1 MNISIKR
8 EQNNARISSAE
19 REKFGAKLKTK
30 NIFKAL
36 AAAMLMPAMLLTT
49 ACSNDDD
56 AIINNENTIKKGY
69 TLPVTVNVTRQGD
82 DGATRTSLNET
93 THKLEFSTGDQLF
106 VSGEDVS
113 VGGAGKFAGRLTWQS
128 GGTFS
133 GTITTENTYSGTADA
148 LFTAGGPS
156 TKATLLPYRYGTY
169 DYLSFKLNNGYDAVL
184 KQTAANS
191 IVTSKKLAVEQF
203 SLESG
208 SYTSGT
214 GFTLRPLN
222 AILNFTIGTSR
233 AKYPVEV
240 KLKDNVS
247 LTISGNVNTSSS
259 GLATFAVVV
268 SGTTDLNGLSL
279 TVDGKDITLA
289 NSSKVLEAGKIYNI
303 TRIPRSINGLFSVS
317 ATKKV
322 VFSKGNLRCMKSG
335 ESWAWSTFSN
345 QYDYYNAYNE
355 NNWDKF
361 CWVGASGDLNSEPDK
376 WGISTSMANSD
387 FGTNAD
393 DKLKSDWGYRIGTG
407 WRTPT
412 NDEWTYLLKTRDGA
426 TSKYGFAT
434 VNDVYGI
441 IILPDVFVDPKRN
454 MNDDTDDFVGKATSN
469 YGYNRNVYNS
479 AGWADMEKNGAVF
492 LPAAGDRLGVDFY
505 GAGDYGYYWS
515 STAAPTSDYGNAYLM
530 SFGSNSLSI
539 GKNKFSRY
547 YGQSVRLVRDAN

>member
-1 MNISIKR
+1 MQK
-8 EQNNARISSAE
+8 
-19 REKFGAKLKTK
+19 K

-49 ACSNDDD
+49 ACSNDDG

-82 DGATRTSLNET
+82 DGATRASLNET

-106 VSGEDVS
+106 VSGNDNS
-113 VGGAGKFAGRLTWQS
+113 VGGAGQFAGRLTWQS

-156 TKATLLPYRYGTY
+156 ATLLPAGYGTY
-169 DYLSFKLNNGYDAVL
+169 DYLSIKLNNGYDAVL
-184 KQTAANS
+184 NQTAAKS
-191 IVTSKKLAVEQF
+191 IVTSKKLAVEQL

-222 AILNFTIGTSR
+222 AILNFTIGTSWVN
-233 AKYPVEV
+233 YPVEV
-240 KLKDNVS
+240 ELKDNVS
-247 LTISGNVNTSSS
+247 LTISGNVTTSSS
-259 GLATFAVVV
+259 GLATFAVGV

-279 TVDGKDITLA
+279 TVEDNDITLA

-303 TRIPRSINGLFSVS
+303 TRIPWSINGLFSVS

-335 ESWAWSTFSN
+335 ESWAWSFFSN

-361 CWVGASGDLNSEPDK
+361 CWVGASGALNSEPDK

-387 FGTNAD
+387 FGTNDD

-434 VNDVYGI
+434 VNGVNGI
-441 IILPDVFVDPKRN
+441 IILPDVFVDPRRN
-454 MNDDTDDFVGKATSN
+454 TNENTDDFVGKATSN
-469 YGYNRNVYNS
+469 YGYNMNVYNS
-479 AGWADMEKNGAVF
+479 NDWALMEAAGAVF
-492 LPAAGDRLGVDFY
+492 LPAAGDRSGVEFFD
-505 GAGDYGYYWS
+505 AGTYGYYWS
-515 STAAPTSDYGNAYLM
+515 STAAPTSYFSNAYRM
-530 SFGSNSLSI
+530 AFGSNSLSI
-539 GKNKFSRY
+539 VDNKFSRF
-547 YGQSVRLVRDAN
+547 YGLSVRLVRDAN

>member
-1 MNISIKR
+1 MPPSNPSI
-8 EQNNARISSAE
+8 NNKDR
-19 REKFGAKLKTK
+19 RRTMQKK

-36 AAAMLMPAMLLTT
+36 AAAMLMPAMLLTS
-49 ACSNDDD
+49 ACSNQDD

-82 DGATRTSLNET
+82 DGATRASYTGN
-93 THKLEFSTGDQLF
+93 KLEFSTGDQLF
-106 VSGEDVS
+106 VKGEDTS
-113 VGGAGKFAGRLTWQS
+113 EYGAGKFAGRLTWQS

-148 LFTAGGPS
+148 LFTAANEV
-156 TKATLLPYRYGTY
+156 TATLLPDRYGTY

-184 KQTAANS
+184 NQTAANS
-191 IVTSKKLAVEQF
+191 IVTSKKLAVEQL

-233 AKYPVEV
+233 ASYPVEV

-247 LTISGNVNTSSS
+247 LTISRNMTTSSS
-259 GLATFAVVV
+259 GLATFAVGV

-303 TRIPRSINGLFSVS
+303 TRIPWSINGLFSVS

-322 VFSKGNLRCMKSG
+322 VFSKGNLRYMKSG
-335 ESWAWSTFSN
+335 ESWVWNFFSN
-345 QYDYYNAYNE
+345 QYDYNNAYNE

-361 CWVGASGDLNSEPDK
+361 CWVGTSGALDSEPDK
-376 WGISTSMANSD
+376 WGISTSTENSD
-387 FGTNAD
+387 FGTNAND
-393 DKLKSDWGYRIGTG
+393 ELKSDWGYRIGTG

-434 VNDVYGI
+434 VNGVYGI
-441 IILPDVFVDPKRN
+441 IILPDVFVDPRKN
-454 MNDDTDDFVGKATSN
+454 LNDDTDDFVGKVTSNDGYN
-469 YGYNRNVYNS
+469 YGYDRNVYNS
-479 AGWADMEKNGAVF
+479 NGWADMEKNGAVF

-505 GAGDYGYYWS
+505 GADTDGYYGYYWS
-515 STAAPTSDYGNAYLM
+515 STAAPTSDFGNAYLM

-539 GKNKFSRY
+539 GDNSRS
-547 YGQSVRLVRDAN
+547 YGLSVRLVRDAN

>member
-1 MNISIKR
+1 M
-8 EQNNARISSAE
+8 
-19 REKFGAKLKTK
+19 KTK
-30 NIFKAL
+30 YIFKAL
-36 AAAMLMPAMLLTT
+36 ALAMLMPAMLLTT
-49 ACSNDDD
+49 ACSSEDDVV
-56 AIINNENTIKKGY
+56 NNTENIANKGY
-69 TLPVTVNVTRQGD
+69 ELPVTVNVTRQGD
-82 DGATRTSLNET
+82 DGATRASLNET
-93 THKLEFSTGDQLF
+93 THKLEFSAGDQLF

-113 VGGAGKFAGRLTWQS
+113 DGGAGKFAGRLTWQS

-148 LFTAGGPS
+148 LFTAANEV
-156 TKATLLPYRYGTY
+156 TATLLPYRYGTY
-169 DYLSFKLNNGYDAVL
+169 DYLSIKLNNGYDAVL
-184 KQTAANS
+184 KQTTAKS
-191 IVTSKKLAVEQF
+191 IVISKKLAVEQL

-214 GFTLRPLN
+214 GFTLLPLN
-222 AILNFTIGTSR
+222 AILNFTIGSSR
-233 AKYPVEV
+233 ASYPVEV

-247 LTISGNVNTSSS
+247 LTISENVTTSSS
-259 GLATFAVVV
+259 GLATFAVGV

-303 TRIPRSINGLFSVS
+303 TRIPWSINGLFSVS

-335 ESWAWSTFSN
+335 ESWAWSFFSN
-345 QYDYYNAYNE
+345 QYDYNNAYNE

-361 CWVGASGDLNSEPDK
+361 CWVGASGELDSEPDK

-426 TSKYGFAT
+426 TSKFGFAT

-441 IILPDVFVDPKRN
+441 IILPDVFVDPRRN
-454 MNDDTDDFVGKATSN
+454 MNDDTDYFVGKAPSN
-469 YGYNRNVYNS
+469 YGYNRNVYDS
-479 AGWADMEKNGAVF
+479 DGWADMEKNGAVF
-492 LPAAGDRLGVDFY
+492 LPAAGDRLGVDFHY
-505 GAGDYGYYWS
+505 AGTDGDYWS
-515 STAAPTSDYGNAYLM
+515 STAAPTSDFGNAYLM
-530 SFGSNSLSI
+530 SFESNSLRI
-539 GKNKFSRY
+539 GDKKLSRG
-547 YGQSVRLVRDAN
+547 YGLSVRLVRDAN

>member
-1 MNISIKR
+1 MPPSNPSI
-8 EQNNARISSAE
+8 NNKNR
-19 REKFGAKLKTK
+19 RRTMKTK
-30 NIFKAL
+30 YIFNLLAL
-36 AAAMLMPAMLLTT
+36 AMLMPAMLLTT
-49 ACSNDDD
+49 ACSNEDDVV
-56 AIINNENTIKKGY
+56 NNTENIANKGY
-69 TLPVTVNVTRQGD
+69 ELPVTVNVTRQGD
-82 DGATRTSLNET
+82 DGATRVSLNET

-113 VGGAGKFAGRLTWQS
+113 DGGAGKFAGRLTWQS

-133 GTITTENTYSGTADA
+133 GTITTEKEYAGTADA
-148 LFTAGGPS
+148 LFTAGGLS
-156 TKATLLPYRYGTY
+156 TTATLLPYRYGTSY
-169 DYLSFKLNNGYDAVL
+169 DYLSIELNNGYDAVL
-184 KQTAANS
+184 NQTAANS
-191 IVTSKKLAVEQF
+191 IVTSKKLAVEQL

-214 GFTLRPLN
+214 GFTLCPLN
-222 AILNFTIGTSR
+222 AILNFTIGTSWVN
-233 AKYPVEV
+233 YPVVV

-247 LTISGNVNTSSS
+247 LTISGNVTTSSS
-259 GLATFAVVV
+259 GLATFAVGV

-279 TVDGKDITLA
+279 TVEGNNITLA

-303 TRIPRSINGLFSVS
+303 TRIPWSINGLFSVS

-335 ESWAWSTFSN
+335 ESWAWSFFSN

-361 CWVGASGDLNSEPDK
+361 CWVGASGALNSEPDK

-441 IILPDVFVDPKRN
+441 IILPDAFVDPNKN
-454 MNDDTDDFVGKATSN
+454 KGSNAFVGKDTNN
-469 YGYNRNVYNS
+469 YGYDRNVYNS
-479 AGWADMEKNGAVF
+479 AGWALMEAAGAVF

-505 GAGDYGYYWS
+505 GADTDGYYGYYWS
-515 STAAPTSDYGNAYLM
+515 STAAPTSDFGNAYLM
-530 SFGSNSLSI
+530 YFGSNSLRI
-539 GKNKFSRY
+539 DNNYSRF
-547 YGQSVRLVRDAN
+547 YGLSVRLVRDAN

>member
-1 MNISIKR
+1 MQK
-8 EQNNARISSAE
+8 
-19 REKFGAKLKTK
+19 K

-133 GTITTENTYSGTADA
+133 GTITTEKEYPGTADA

-156 TKATLLPYRYGTY
+156 TTATLLPYRYGTY

-247 LTISGNVNTSSS
+247 LTISRNVTTSSS
-259 GLATFAVVV
+259 GLATFAVGV

-279 TVDGKDITLA
+279 TVDGNAITLA

-303 TRIPRSINGLFSVS
+303 TRIPWSINGLFSVS

-335 ESWAWSTFSN
+335 ESWAWSFFSN

-387 FGTNAD
+387 FGTNDD

-434 VNDVYGI
+434 VNGVYGI
-441 IILPDVFVDPKRN
+441 IILPDVFVDPRRN
-454 MNDDTDDFVGKATSN
+454 MNDDTDDFVGKATNNTNN
-469 YGYNRNVYNS
+469 YGYDRNVYNS

-505 GAGDYGYYWS
+505 DAGTYGYYWS
-515 STAAPTSDYGNAYLM
+515 STAAPTSYFSNAYQM

-539 GKNKFSRY
+539 GDNKSSRY

>member
-1 MNISIKR
+1 M
-8 EQNNARISSAE
+8 Q
-19 REKFGAKLKTK
+19 TK
-30 NIFKAL
+30 NIFKTLAL
-36 AAAMLMPAMLLTT
+36 AMLMPTMLLTT
-49 ACSNDDD
+49 ACSSEDDVVNSNI
-56 AIINNENTIKKGY
+56 ANIETVANKGY
-69 TLPVTVNVTRQGD
+69 ALPVTVNVTREGD
-82 DGATRTSLNET
+82 KGSNRAAYNEST
-93 THKLEFSTGDQLF
+93 GKLAFSAGDQLF

-148 LFTAGGPS
+148 LFTAGGTS
-156 TKATLLPYRYGTY
+156 TTATLLPAGYRTY
-169 DYLSFKLNNGYDAVL
+169 DYLSIKLNNGYNAVL
-184 KQTAANS
+184 NQTAAKS
-191 IVTSKKLAVEQF
+191 IVTSKKLAVEQL

-214 GFTLRPLN
+214 GFTLHPLN
-222 AILNFTIGTSR
+222 AILNFTIGTSWV
-233 AKYPVEV
+233 KYPVEV

-247 LTISGNVNTSSS
+247 LTISGKVTTSSS
-259 GLATFAVVV
+259 GLATFAVGV

-303 TRIPRSINGLFSVS
+303 TRIPWSINGLFSVS

-335 ESWAWSTFSN
+335 ESWAWSFFSK

-361 CWVGASGDLNSEPDK
+361 CWVGASGALNSEPDK

-407 WRTPT
+407 WRTLT

-434 VNDVYGI
+434 VNGVNGI

-454 MNDDTDDFVGKATSN
+454 MNDDTDDFVGKDTNN

-479 AGWADMEKNGAVF
+479 NGWALMEAAGAVF

-505 GAGDYGYYWS
+505 EAGTDGYYWS
-515 STAAPTSDYGNAYLM
+515 STAAPTSDGNAYLM
-530 SFGSNSLSI
+530 SFGENSLSI
-539 GKNKFSRY
+539 GKNEFSRG
-547 YGQSVRLVRDAN
+547 YGLSVRLVRDAN

>member
-1 MNISIKR
+1 MQK
-8 EQNNARISSAE
+8 
-19 REKFGAKLKTK
+19 K
-30 NIFKAL
+30 NIFKTVAL
-36 AAAMLMPAMLLTT
+36 AMLMPAMLLTT

-156 TKATLLPYRYGTY
+156 TTATLLPYRYGTY
-169 DYLSFKLNNGYDAVL
+169 DYLSIKLNNGYDAVL
-184 KQTAANS
+184 NQTAAKS
-191 IVTSKKLAVEQF
+191 IVTSKKLAVEQL

-247 LTISGNVNTSSS
+247 LTISGNVTTSSS
-259 GLATFAVVV
+259 GLATFAVGV
-268 SGTTDLNGLSL
+268 SGTTDLNGLTL

-303 TRIPRSINGLFSVS
+303 TRIPWSINGLFSVS

-387 FGTNAD
+387 FGTNDD

-434 VNDVYGI
+434 VNGVNGI

-454 MNDDTDDFVGKATSN
+454 LNEDEDTDDFVGKATSN
-469 YGYNRNVYNS
+469 YGYNRNVYNLD
-479 AGWADMEKNGAVF
+479 GWADMEKNGAVF
-492 LPAAGDRLGVDFY
+492 LPAAGDRYGVDFY
-505 GAGDYGYYWS
+505 DAGTDGYYWS
-515 STAAPTSDYGNAYLM
+515 STAAPTSSFGNAYLM
-530 SFGSNSLSI
+530 SFGSNSLRI
-539 GKNKFSRY
+539 GDKKLSRG
-547 YGQSVRLVRDAN
+547 YGLSVRLVRDAN

>member
-1 MNISIKR
+1 MQK
-8 EQNNARISSAE
+8 
-19 REKFGAKLKTK
+19 K

-36 AAAMLMPAMLLTT
+36 AMAMLLPAMLLTT

-82 DGATRTSLNET
+82 DGATRASLNET

-106 VSGEDVS
+106 VSGNDNS
-113 VGGAGKFAGRLTWQS
+113 VGGAGQFAGRLTWQS

-156 TKATLLPYRYGTY
+156 TTATLLPYRYGTY
-169 DYLSFKLNNGYDAVL
+169 DYLSIKLNNGYDAVL
-184 KQTAANS
+184 EQTAANS
-191 IVTSKKLAVEQF
+191 IVTSKKLAVEQL
-203 SLESG
+203 SLEQAR
-208 SYTSGT
+208 SYSD
-214 GFTLRPLN
+214 GFALSPGN

-247 LTISGNVNTSSS
+247 LTISGNVTTSSS
-259 GLATFAVVV
+259 GLATFAVGV

-303 TRIPRSINGLFSVS
+303 TRIPWSINGLFSVS

-335 ESWAWSTFSN
+335 ESWAWSFFSN

-361 CWVGASGDLNSEPDK
+361 CWVGASGALNSEPDK
-376 WGISTSMANSD
+376 WGISTSTANSD

-441 IILPDVFVDPKRN
+441 IILPDVFVDPRKN
-454 MNDDTDDFVGKATSN
+454 MNENTDDFVGKATSN

-479 AGWADMEKNGAVF
+479 DGWADMEAAGAVF
-492 LPAAGDRLGVDFY
+492 LPAAGDRYGVNFY
-505 GAGDYGYYWS
+505 YAGTDGDYWS
-515 STAAPTSDYGNAYLM
+515 STAAPTSDFSNAYLM
-530 SFGSNSLSI
+530 SFGSNSLRI
-539 GKNKFSRY
+539 GDRKLSRS
-547 YGQSVRLVRDAN
+547 YGLSVRLVRDAN

>member
-1 MNISIKR
+1 M
-8 EQNNARISSAE
+8 Q
-19 REKFGAKLKTK
+19 TK
-30 NIFKAL
+30 NIFKTLAL
-36 AAAMLMPAMLLTT
+36 AMLMPTMLQTT
-49 ACSNDDD
+49 ACSSEDDVVNSNI
-56 AIINNENTIKKGY
+56 ANLETVANKGY
-69 TLPVTVNVTRQGD
+69 ALPVTVDVTREGD
-82 DGATRTSLNET
+82 KGSNRAAYTESTG
-93 THKLEFSTGDQLF
+93 KLAFSAGDQLF
-106 VSGEDVS
+106 VSGEDDS

-156 TKATLLPYRYGTY
+156 TTATLLPYRYGTY
-169 DYLSFKLNNGYDAVL
+169 DYLSIKLNNGYDAVL
-184 KQTAANS
+184 KQTAAKS
-191 IVTSKKLAVEQF
+191 IVTSKKLAVEQL

-222 AILNFTIGTSR
+222 AILNFTIGTSWVN
-233 AKYPVEV
+233 YPVVV
-240 KLKDNVS
+240 KLKDNGS
-247 LTISGNVNTSSS
+247 LTISGNVTTSSS
-259 GLATFAVVV
+259 GLATFAVGV

-279 TVDGKDITLA
+279 TVDGNAITLA

-303 TRIPRSINGLFSVS
+303 TRIPWSINGLFSVS

-335 ESWAWSTFSN
+335 ESWAWSFFSN

-361 CWVGASGDLNSEPDK
+361 CWVGASGALNSEPDK
-376 WGISTSMANSD
+376 WGISTSTANSD

-393 DKLKSDWGYRIGTG
+393 DKLKSDWGDRIGTG

-434 VNDVYGI
+434 VNGVNGI

-454 MNDDTDDFVGKATSN
+454 MNENTDDFVGKATSN
-469 YGYNRNVYNS
+469 YGYNRNVYDSN
-479 AGWADMEKNGAVF
+479 GWALMEAAGAVF

-505 GAGDYGYYWS
+505 DAGTYGYYWS
-515 STAAPTSDYGNAYLM
+515 STAAPTSDFGNAYLM
-530 SFGSNSLSI
+530 SFGSNSLRI
-539 GKNKFSRY
+539 IDRKLSRG
-547 YGQSVRLVRDAN
+547 YGLSVRLVRDAN

>member
-49 ACSNDDD
+49 ACSNDD

-82 DGATRTSLNET
+82 DGATRASLNET

-113 VGGAGKFAGRLTWQS
+113 DGGAGKFAGTLTWQS

-133 GTITTENTYSGTADA
+133 GTILTEHEYSGTADA
-148 LFTAGGPS
+148 LFTAGGSS
-156 TKATLLPYRYGTY
+156 TTATLLPYRYGTY
-169 DYLSFKLNNGYDAVL
+169 DYLSFKRNNGYDAVL
-184 KQTAANS
+184 IQTAAKS
-191 IVTSKKLAVEQF
+191 IVTSKKLAVEQL

-222 AILNFTIGTSR
+222 AILNFTIGTSWV
-233 AKYPVEV
+233 KYPVEV

-247 LTISGNVNTSSS
+247 LTISGNVTTSSS
-259 GLATFAVVV
+259 GLATFAVGV

-279 TVDGKDITLA
+279 TVDGNDITLA

-303 TRIPRSINGLFSVS
+303 IRIPWSINGLFSVS

-335 ESWAWSTFSN
+335 GSWAWSFFSN

-361 CWVGASGDLNSEPDK
+361 CWVGASGALNSEPDK
-376 WGISTSMANSD
+376 WGISTSTANTD

-412 NDEWTYLLKTRDGA
+412 NDEWTYLLNTRDGA

-434 VNDVYGI
+434 VKGVNGI
-441 IILPDVFVDPKRN
+441 IILPDVFVDPSKN
-454 MNDDTDDFVGKATSN
+454 MNEDTDDFVGKATSN
-469 YGYNRNVYNS
+469 YGYNKNVYDS
-479 AGWADMEKNGAVF
+479 DGWALMEAAGAVF
-492 LPAAGDRLGVDFY
+492 LPAAGDRYGVDFY
-505 GAGDYGYYWS
+505 DAGTDGYYWS
-515 STAAPTSDYGNAYLM
+515 STAAPTSDFSNAHLM
-530 SFGSNSLSI
+530 SFGSNSLRI
-539 GKNKFSRY
+539 GDKKLSRG
-547 YGQSVRLVRDAN
+547 YGLSVRLVRDAN

>member
-1 MNISIKR
+1 M
-8 EQNNARISSAE
+8 
-19 REKFGAKLKTK
+19 KTK
-30 NIFKAL
+30 NIFKTLAL
-36 AAAMLMPAMLLTT
+36 AMLMPAMLLTS
-49 ACSNDDD
+49 ACSNQDD

-82 DGATRTSLNET
+82 GTRATYNEST
-93 THKLEFSTGDQLF
+93 KKLEFSTGDQLF

-113 VGGAGKFAGRLTWQS
+113 DGGAGKFAGRLTWQS

-133 GTITTENTYSGTADA
+133 GTITTEKEWTGTADA

-156 TKATLLPYRYGTY
+156 TTATLLPYRYGNY
-169 DYLSFKLNNGYDAVL
+169 DYLSIKLNNGYDAVL
-184 KQTAANS
+184 NQTAANS
-191 IVTSKKLAVEQF
+191 IVTSKKLAVEQL

-214 GFTLRPLN
+214 GFTLLPLN
-222 AILNFTIGTSR
+222 AILNFTIGSSR
-233 AKYPVEV
+233 ASFPVEV

-247 LTISGNVNTSSS
+247 LTISGDVTTSSS
-259 GLATFAVVV
+259 GLATFAVGV

-303 TRIPRSINGLFSVS
+303 IRIPWSINGLFSVS

-335 ESWAWSTFSN
+335 ESWAWSFFSN

-361 CWVGASGDLNSEPDK
+361 CWVGASGALNSEPDK

-387 FGTNAD
+387 FGTNDD

-412 NDEWTYLLKTRDGA
+412 KAKFPLKAGRNEVTVLADNALPGDAGFVCSIRWPSGMLLSDADSWKVCRDGESAVKPRNICSYGRGVWGRLGTASKFTSSPFAESVA
-426 TSKYGFAT
+426 TELAFTLPALQPGERVYLACDDVEGEKSAAVT
-434 VNDVYGI
+434 VNGA
-441 IILPDVFVDPKRN
+441 F
-454 MNDDTDDFVGKATSN
+454 
-469 YGYNRNVYNS
+469 
-479 AGWADMEKNGAVF
+479 AGGF
-492 LPAAGDRLGVDFY
+492 
-505 GAGDYGYYWS
+505 
-515 STAAPTSDYGNAYLM
+515 
-530 SFGSNSLSI
+530 I
-539 GKNKFSRY
+539 GKPYRLDITR
-547 YGQSVRLVRDAN
+547 SVKAGANALETKPFRLKKPRIVVVK

>member
-1 MNISIKR
+1 MLI
-8 EQNNARISSAE
+8 
-19 REKFGAKLKTK
+19 
-30 NIFKAL
+30 AL
-36 AAAMLMPAMLLTT
+36 STMLLTT
-49 ACSNDDD
+49 ACSSEDDVV
-56 AIINNENTIKKGY
+56 NNTENIANKGY
-69 TLPVTVNVTRQGD
+69 ELPVTVNVTRQGD
-82 DGATRTSLNET
+82 DGATRASLNET

-113 VGGAGKFAGRLTWQS
+113 DGGAGKFAGRLTWQS

-133 GTITTENTYSGTADA
+133 GTITTENPYSGTADA
-148 LFTAGGPS
+148 LFTAANEV
-156 TKATLLPYRYGTY
+156 TATLLPYGYGTY
-169 DYLSFKLNNGYDAVL
+169 DYLSIKLNNGYDAVL
-184 KQTAANS
+184 KQTAAKS
-191 IVTSKKLAVEQF
+191 IVTSKKLAVEQL

-214 GFTLRPLN
+214 GFTLLPLN
-222 AILNFTIGTSR
+222 AILNFTIGSSR
-233 AKYPVEV
+233 ASYPVEV

-247 LTISGNVNTSSS
+247 LTISENVTTSSS
-259 GLATFAVVV
+259 GLATFAVGV

-303 TRIPRSINGLFSVS
+303 TRIPWSINGLFSVS

-335 ESWAWSTFSN
+335 ESWAWSFFSN

-361 CWVGASGDLNSEPDK
+361 CWVGASGALNSEPDK

-387 FGTNAD
+387 FGTNDD

-434 VNDVYGI
+434 VNGVYGI
-441 IILPDVFVDPKRN
+441 IILPDVFVDPRRN
-454 MNDDTDDFVGKATSN
+454 MNDDTDYFVGKAPSN
-469 YGYNRNVYNS
+469 YGYNRNVYDS
-479 AGWADMEKNGAVF
+479 DGWADMEKNGAVF
-492 LPAAGDRLGVDFY
+492 LPAAGDRLGVEFY
-505 GAGDYGYYWS
+505 DAGTDGDYWS
-515 STAAPTSDYGNAYLM
+515 STAAPTSDFSNAYRM
-530 SFGSNSLSI
+530 SFVSNSLSI
-539 GKNKFSRY
+539 GNSKSSRS
-547 YGQSVRLVRDAN
+547 YGLSVRLVRDAN

>member
-1 MNISIKR
+1 MQK
-8 EQNNARISSAE
+8 
-19 REKFGAKLKTK
+19 K
-30 NIFKAL
+30 NIFKTVAL
-36 AAAMLMPAMLLTT
+36 AMLMPAMLLTT

-106 VSGEDVS
+106 VSGNDNS
-113 VGGAGKFAGRLTWQS
+113 VGGAGQFAGRLTWQS

-133 GTITTENTYSGTADA
+133 GTITTEKEYPGTADA

-156 TKATLLPYRYGTY
+156 TTATLLPYRYGTY
-169 DYLSFKLNNGYDAVL
+169 DYLSIKLNNGYDAVL
-184 KQTAANS
+184 KQTAAKS

-247 LTISGNVNTSSS
+247 LTISGNVTTSSS
-259 GLATFAVVV
+259 GLATFAVGV

-279 TVDGKDITLA
+279 TVDGNAITLA

-303 TRIPRSINGLFSVS
+303 IRIPRSINGLFSVS

-376 WGISTSMANSD
+376 WGISTSIANSD
-387 FGTNAD
+387 FGTNGD

-441 IILPDVFVDPKRN
+441 IILPDVFVDPRKN

-469 YGYNRNVYNS
+469 EGYNYGYDRNVYNS
-479 AGWADMEKNGAVF
+479 NGWADMEKNGAVF

-515 STAAPTSDYGNAYLM
+515 STAAPTSDFSNAYLM
-530 SFGSNSLSI
+530 SFGSNSLRI
-539 GKNKFSRY
+539 DDNKFSRY

>member
-1 MNISIKR
+1 MPPSNPSI
-8 EQNNARISSAE
+8 NNKDR
-19 REKFGAKLKTK
+19 RRTMKTK
-30 NIFKAL
+30 NIFKML
-36 AAAMLMPAMLLTT
+36 AFAMLTAAMVLTT
-49 ACSNDDD
+49 ACSGSEDLADNKPETTEPTEPV
-56 AIINNENTIKKGY
+56 AKKGY
-69 TLPVTVNVTRQGD
+69 ELPVTINVTRQGD
-82 DGATRTSLNET
+82 DATRASYTGN
-93 THKLEFSTGDQLF
+93 KLEFSTGDQLF
-106 VSGEDVS
+106 VKGEDTS
-113 VGGAGKFAGRLTWQS
+113 EYGAGKFAGRLTWQS

-148 LFTAGGPS
+148 LFTAANEV
-156 TKATLLPYRYGTY
+156 TATLLPYRYGTY

-184 KQTAANS
+184 NQTAANS
-191 IVTSKKLAVEQF
+191 IVTSKKLAVEQL

-214 GFTLRPLN
+214 GFTLRPSN

-233 AKYPVEV
+233 VNYPVEV

-247 LTISGNVNTSSS
+247 LTISGNVTTSSS
-259 GLATFAVVV
+259 GLATFAVGV

-303 TRIPRSINGLFSVS
+303 TRIPWSINGLFSVS

-322 VFSKGNLRCMKSG
+322 VFSKGNLRCMKG
-335 ESWAWSTFSN
+335 ESWAWSFFSN

-361 CWVGASGDLNSEPDK
+361 CWVGASGALNSEPDK
-376 WGISTSMANSD
+376 WGISTSIANSD
-387 FGTNAD
+387 FGTNED

-441 IILPDVFVDPKRN
+441 IILPDAFVDPRRN
-454 MNDDTDDFVGKATSN
+454 MNEETGVFVGKATSN

-479 AGWADMEKNGAVF
+479 DGWADMEAAGAVF

-505 GAGDYGYYWS
+505 GADTDGYYGYYWS
-515 STAAPTSDYGNAYLM
+515 STAAPTSDFGNAYLM
-530 SFGSNSLSI
+530 SFGESSLSI
-539 GKNKFSRY
+539 GDNSRS
-547 YGQSVRLVRDAN
+547 YGLSVRLVRDAN

>member
-1 MNISIKR
+1 M
-8 EQNNARISSAE
+8 
-19 REKFGAKLKTK
+19 KTK
-30 NIFKAL
+30 ILSPLRRDGIKAGMMVIVMAL
-36 AAAMLMPAMLLTT
+36 SAMLLTT
-49 ACSNDDD
+49 ACSSEDDVVNSNI
-56 AIINNENTIKKGY
+56 ANIETVANKGY
-69 TLPVTVNVTRQGD
+69 ALPVTVDVTCEGD
-82 DGATRTSLNET
+82 KGSNRATYTEST
-93 THKLEFSTGDQLF
+93 GKLAFSAGDQLF
-106 VSGEDVS
+106 VSGEDNS

-133 GTITTENTYSGTADA
+133 GTITTQNTYSGTADA
-148 LFTAGGPS
+148 LFTAGGSS
-156 TKATLLPYRYGTY
+156 TTATLLPASYGTY
-169 DYLSFKLNNGYDAVL
+169 DYLSIKLNNGYDAVL
-184 KQTAANS
+184 NQTAAKS
-191 IVTSKKLAVEQF
+191 IVTSKKLAVEQL

-233 AKYPVEV
+233 VNYPVEV

-247 LTISGNVNTSSS
+247 LTISRNVNTSSS
-259 GLATFAVVV
+259 GLATFAVGV

-303 TRIPRSINGLFSVS
+303 TRIPWSINGLFSVS

-322 VFSKGNLRCMKSG
+322 VFSKGNLRCVKSG
-335 ESWAWSTFSN
+335 ESWAWSFFSD
-345 QYDYYNAYNE
+345 QYGYYDAYNE

-361 CWVGASGDLNSEPDK
+361 CWVGASGELNSEPDK
-376 WGISTSMANSD
+376 WGISTSTANSD

-393 DKLKSDWGYRIGTG
+393 DKLKSDWGNRIGTG
-407 WRTPT
+407 WRTLT

-434 VNDVYGI
+434 VNGVYGI
-441 IILPDVFVDPKRN
+441 IILPDVFVDPGRN
-454 MNDDTDDFVGKATSN
+454 ENGETDDFVGKDTNN

-479 AGWADMEKNGAVF
+479 NGWALMEAAGAVF

-505 GAGDYGYYWS
+505 DAGTDGSYWS
-515 STAAPTSDYGNAYLM
+515 STAAPTSSFGNAYQM
-530 SFGSNSLSI
+530 SFVENSLSI
-539 GKNKFSRY
+539 GDNSRS
-547 YGQSVRLVRDAN
+547 YGLSVRLVRDAN

>member
-1 MNISIKR
+1 M
-8 EQNNARISSAE
+8 
-19 REKFGAKLKTK
+19 KTK
-30 NIFKAL
+30 TIFNLL
-36 AAAMLMPAMLLTT
+36 AFAMLTAAMVLTT
-49 ACSNDDD
+49 ACSGSEDLADNKPETTEPTEPV
-56 AIINNENTIKKGY
+56 AKKGY
-69 TLPVTVNVTRQGD
+69 ELPVTINVTRQGD
-82 DGATRTSLNET
+82 DATRASYTGN
-93 THKLEFSTGDQLF
+93 KLEFSTGDQLF
-106 VSGEDVS
+106 VKGEDTS
-113 VGGAGKFAGRLTWQS
+113 ENGAGKFAGRLTWQS

-148 LFTAGGPS
+148 LFTASGPS
-156 TKATLLPYRYGTY
+156 TTATLLPYRYGTY
-169 DYLSFKLNNGYDAVL
+169 DYLSIKLNNVYDAVL
-184 KQTAANS
+184 NQTAANS
-191 IVTSKKLAVEQF
+191 IVTSKKLAVEQL

-222 AILNFTIGTSR
+222 AILNFTIGTSW
-233 AKYPVEV
+233 ANYPVEV

-247 LTISGNVNTSSS
+247 LTISGNVTTSSS
-259 GLATFAVVV
+259 GLATFAVGV

-279 TVDGKDITLA
+279 TVEGKDITLA

-303 TRIPRSINGLFSVS
+303 TRIPWSINGLFSVS

-335 ESWAWSTFSN
+335 ESWAWSFFSN

-361 CWVGASGDLNSEPDK
+361 CWVGASGALNSEPDK

-387 FGTNAD
+387 FGTNAND
-393 DKLKSDWGYRIGTG
+393 ELKSDWGYRMGTG

-426 TSKYGFAT
+426 TSKFGFAT
-434 VNDVYGI
+434 VNGVYGI
-441 IILPDVFVDPKRN
+441 IILPDVFVDPRKN
-454 MNDDTDDFVGKATSN
+454 LNDDTDDFVGKVTSNDGYN
-469 YGYNRNVYNS
+469 YGYDRNVYNS
-479 AGWADMEKNGAVF
+479 NGWADMEKNGAVF

-505 GAGDYGYYWS
+505 GADTDGYYGYYWS
-515 STAAPTSDYGNAYLM
+515 STAAPTSDFGNAYLM

-539 GKNKFSRY
+539 GDNSRS
-547 YGQSVRLVRDAN
+547 YGLSVRLVRDAN

>member
-1 MNISIKR
+1 M
-8 EQNNARISSAE
+8 
-19 REKFGAKLKTK
+19 KTK
-30 NIFKAL
+30 ILSPLRRDGYKAGMIM
-36 AAAMLMPAMLLTT
+36 MLIALSTMLLTT

-56 AIINNENTIKKGY
+56 VVNNTENIANKGY
-69 TLPVTVNVTRQGD
+69 ELPVTVNVTRQGD
-82 DGATRTSLNET
+82 DGATRASLNET

-113 VGGAGKFAGRLTWQS
+113 DGGAGKFAGRLTWQS

-156 TKATLLPYRYGTY
+156 TTATLLPYRYGTY
-169 DYLSFKLNNGYDAVL
+169 DYLSIKLNNGYDAVL
-184 KQTAANS
+184 KQTAAKS
-191 IVTSKKLAVEQF
+191 IVTSKKLAVEQL

-233 AKYPVEV
+233 ASYPVEV

-247 LTISGNVNTSSS
+247 LTISRNVNTSSS
-259 GLATFAVVV
+259 GLATFAVGV

-303 TRIPRSINGLFSVS
+303 TRIPWSINGLFSVS

-322 VFSKGNLRCMKSG
+322 VFSKGNLRYMKSG
-335 ESWAWSTFSN
+335 ESWVWSSFSN

-361 CWVGASGDLNSEPDK
+361 CWVGASGTLNSEPDK
-376 WGISTSMANSD
+376 WGISTSTANSD

-407 WRTPT
+407 WRTLT

-434 VNDVYGI
+434 VNGVHGI
-441 IILPDVFVDPKRN
+441 IILPDVFVDPGRN
-454 MNDDTDDFVGKATSN
+454 ENGETDDFVGKATSN
-469 YGYNRNVYNS
+469 YGYDRNVYDSN
-479 AGWADMEKNGAVF
+479 GWALMEAAGAVF
-492 LPAAGDRLGVDFY
+492 LPAAGNRVEASVVTAWVGNE
-505 GAGDYGYYWS
+505 GYYWS
-515 STAAPTSDYGNAYLM
+515 SSVLDNEYAHYVN
-530 SFGSNSLSI
+530 FGSSNLYPGSY
-539 GKNKFSRY
+539 NYRNN
-547 YGQSVRLVRDAN
+547 GQSVRLVRQVQ